1 MVPELGHFALVLA
14 LVITIAQA
22 SVPLL
27 GSFLGNRRWMEMARP
42 LARGQLTFVAI
53 AFVALLHAFLTDDFS
68 VEYVAGHSNTLMP
81 LLYKV
86 SAIWGGHEGSLLLWA
101 LMAAGWGAAVAAFSK
116 NLPLAM
122 VARVI
127 SVLGMV
133 AIGFLLFMLLTSNP
147 FDRLFPAPLEGRDLN
162 PLLQDFGLAIH
173 PPMLYMGYVGF
184 SVAFASRS
192 PHSSAASWTRPGRA
206 GRGHGP
212 LRLGSSSPSV
222 SPWAPGGPTTSWVGA
237 AGGSGI
243 RLRTPPS
250 CPGWWAR
257 R

>member
-14 LVITIAQA
+14 LVITVAQA

-27 GSFLGNRRWMEMARP
+27 GSFVGNRRWMEMARP

-116 NLPLAM
+116 NLPLPDGGT
-122 VARVI
+122 RH
-127 SVLGMV
+127 LGPRH
-133 AIGFLLFMLLTSNP
+133 GG
-147 FDRLFPAPLEGRDLN
+147 DRLPAVHAPDLQSLR
-162 PLLQDFGLAIH
+162 PSL
-173 PPMLYMGYVGF
+173 PRR
-184 SVAFASRS
+184 RS
-192 PHSSAASWTRPGRA
+192 KAAT
-206 GRGHGP
+206 
-212 LRLGSSSPSV
+212 
-222 SPWAPGGPTTSWVGA
+222 
-237 AGGSGI
+237 
-243 RLRTPPS
+243 
-250 CPGWWAR
+250 
-257 R
+257 

>member
-184 SVAFASRS
+184 SVAFAFAIAALIGGKLDSAWARWSR
-192 PHSSAASWTRPGRA
+192 PWTTAAWVFLTIGIA
-206 GRGHGP
+206 
-212 LRLGSSSPSV
+212 LGS
-222 SPWAPGGPTTSWVGA
+222 
-237 AGGSGI
+237 
-243 RLRTPPS
+243 
-250 CPGWWAR
+250 WWAYYELG
-257 R
+257 